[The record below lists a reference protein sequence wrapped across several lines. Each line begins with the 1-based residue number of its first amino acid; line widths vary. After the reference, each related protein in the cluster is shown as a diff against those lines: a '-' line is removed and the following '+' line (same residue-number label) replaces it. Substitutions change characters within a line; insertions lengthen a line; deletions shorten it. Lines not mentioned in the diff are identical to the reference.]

1 MGGTPITLDFSKAQP
16 VNPSGSGVT
25 LDFSKAQPIG
35 PTIGPRPAT
44 PISDA
49 FNMTQQGRAE
59 HPVIA
64 KVTDLAKNA
73 ADYGKILLTM
83 SPLLGGPG
91 GEALGALGASPAVE
105 SAAGFGREAQIAS
118 GLEGSTGGMAA
129 PAVPGYLSRGTAVA
143 QAAAQRLAGSIID
156 TVKAHPV
163 ISTYVGTHLANALGI
178 PLPKVLKAIALIPE
192 NPAP

>member
-1 MGGTPITLDFSKAQP
+1 MGGTPVTLDFSKAQP
-16 VNPSGSGVT
+16 INPPASDADSGSGVT
-25 LDFSKAQPIG
+25 LDFSKAQRIG

-49 FNMTQQGRAE
+49 FNMTQEGRAE

-73 ADYGKILLTM
+73 AEYGRLLSIM
-83 SPLLGGPG
+83 SPLLGGPA
-91 GEALGALGASPAVE
+91 GEAIGALGAAPEVE
-105 SAAGFGREAQIAS
+105 AS
-118 GLEGSTGGMAA
+118 GGWLGEGAASGGANA
-129 PAVPGYLSRGTAVA
+129 TPGYLARGASAVSDVA
-143 QAAAQRLAGSIID
+143 QKLGGSIVSVI
-156 TVKAHPV
+156 KAHPV